1 MKKKLIQVL
10 KTLYASKGFK
20 ANELEELAD
29 VLSSS
34 LKEDST
40 DEEISNVANG
50 AESYVNMLQK
60 VGNRYASAIEEK
72 YKGYVKPNVTE
83 DKTKPIEENSLT
95 KEAIAKLISEGI
107 AEAIKPIQQ
116 QRESERLS
124 QVLSSNEKLKGIPAK
139 FISRYKLE
147 KEEDL
152 DNVASQIAQ
161 DYADERKA
169 ILESLGIAEPPTSG
183 GDADSDEGFVK
194 LMQGAQKAL
203 ETKEKKESYVLQEE
217 ISDRHQRRCL
227 G

>member
-50 AESYVNMLQK
+50 AEAYVNMLQK

-161 DYADERKA
+161 DYAEERKA

-203 ETKEKKESYVLQEE
+203 ETKEK
-217 ISDRHQRRCL
+217 
-227 G
+227 

>member
-116 QRESERLS
+116 QRESERLL

-203 ETKEKKESYVLQEE
+203 ETKEK
-217 ISDRHQRRCL
+217 
-227 G
+227 

>member
-147 KEEDL
+147 KEENL

-183 GDADSDEGFVK
+183 GDADSDEGFAK

-203 ETKEKKESYVLQEE
+203 EVKEK
-217 ISDRHQRRCL
+217 
-227 G
+227 

>member
-95 KEAIAKLISEGI
+95 KDAIAKLISESI

-161 DYADERKA
+161 DYADERKE

-203 ETKEKKESYVLQEE
+203 ETKEK
-217 ISDRHQRRCL
+217 
-227 G
+227 

>member
-40 DEEISNVANG
+40 DEEISNVANA

-72 YKGYVKPNVTE
+72 YKGYVKPNTIE
-83 DKTKPIEENSLT
+83 EGKTKTIKENSLT

-169 ILESLGIAEPPTSG
+169 ILESLGFAELPTSG
-183 GDADSDEGFVK
+183 CDADSDEGFVK

-203 ETKEKKESYVLQEE
+203 ETKEK
-217 ISDRHQRRCL
+217 
-227 G
+227 

>member
-1 MKKKLIQVL
+1 MKKKLFQVL

-72 YKGYVKPNVTE
+72 YKGYVKPNTIE
-83 DKTKPIEENSLT
+83 EGKTKQIEENSLT

-203 ETKEKKESYVLQEE
+203 ETKEK
-217 ISDRHQRRCL
+217 
-227 G
+227 

>member
-72 YKGYVKPNVTE
+72 YKGYVKPNTIE
-83 DKTKPIEENSLT
+83 EGNIKPIEENSLT

-203 ETKEKKESYVLQEE
+203 ETKEK
-217 ISDRHQRRCL
+217 
-227 G
+227 

>member
-72 YKGYVKPNVTE
+72 YKGYVKPNTIE
-83 DKTKPIEENSLT
+83 DGKTKTIEENSLT

-116 QRESERLS
+116 QRECERLS
-124 QVLSSNEKLKGIPAK
+124 RVLSDNEKLKGIPAK

-203 ETKEKKESYVLQEE
+203 ETKEK
-217 ISDRHQRRCL
+217 
-227 G
+227 

>member
-34 LKEDST
+34 LKEDPT

-50 AESYVNMLQK
+50 AEAYVNMLQK

-124 QVLSSNEKLKGIPAK
+124 RVLSDNEKLKGIPAK
-139 FISRYKLE
+139 FVSRYKLE

-161 DYADERKA
+161 DYAEERKA

-183 GDADSDEGFVK
+183 GDADSDEGFAK

-203 ETKEKKESYVLQEE
+203 EVKEK
-217 ISDRHQRRCL
+217 
-227 G
+227 

>member
-107 AEAIKPIQQ
+107 EEAIKPIQQ

-203 ETKEKKESYVLQEE
+203 ETKEK
-217 ISDRHQRRCL
+217 
-227 G
+227 

>member
-83 DKTKPIEENSLT
+83 DKTKPIEENTLT

-183 GDADSDEGFVK
+183 GDADSDEGFAK

-203 ETKEKKESYVLQEE
+203 ETKEK
-217 ISDRHQRRCL
+217 
-227 G
+227 

>member
-10 KTLYASKGFK
+10 KTLYASKGLK

-72 YKGYVKPNVTE
+72 YKGYVKPTVIE
-83 DKTKPIEENSLT
+83 EGQTKPIEENSLT
-95 KEAIAKLISEGI
+95 KDAIAKLISEGI

-124 QVLSSNEKLKGIPAK
+124 RVLSDNEKLKGIPAK
-139 FISRYKLE
+139 FVSRYKLE

-161 DYADERKA
+161 DYAEERKA

-183 GDADSDEGFVK
+183 GDADSDEGFAK

-203 ETKEKKESYVLQEE
+203 EVKEK
-217 ISDRHQRRCL
+217 
-227 G
+227 

>member
-161 DYADERKA
+161 DYAEERKA

-183 GDADSDEGFVK
+183 GDADSDEGFAK

-203 ETKEKKESYVLQEE
+203 EVKEK
-217 ISDRHQRRCL
+217 
-227 G
+227 

>member
-183 GDADSDEGFVK
+183 GDADSDDGFVK

-203 ETKEKKESYVLQEE
+203 ETKEK
-217 ISDRHQRRCL
+217 
-227 G
+227 

>member
-29 VLSSS
+29 ILSSS

-83 DKTKPIEENSLT
+83 DKTKPIEENTLT

-183 GDADSDEGFVK
+183 GDADSDEGFAK

-203 ETKEKKESYVLQEE
+203 EVKEK
-217 ISDRHQRRCL
+217 
-227 G
+227 

>member
-50 AESYVNMLQK
+50 AEAYVNMLQK

-183 GDADSDEGFVK
+183 GDADSDEGFAK

-203 ETKEKKESYVLQEE
+203 ETKEK
-217 ISDRHQRRCL
+217 
-227 G
+227 

>member
-83 DKTKPIEENSLT
+83 GEGRTKPIEENSLT

-183 GDADSDEGFVK
+183 GDADSDEGFAK

-203 ETKEKKESYVLQEE
+203 EVKEK
-217 ISDRHQRRCL
+217 
-227 G
+227 

>member
-50 AESYVNMLQK
+50 AEAYVNMLQK

-169 ILESLGIAEPPTSG
+169 ILEYLGIAEPPTSG

-203 ETKEKKESYVLQEE
+203 ETKEK
-217 ISDRHQRRCL
+217 
-227 G
+227 

>member
-10 KTLYASKGFK
+10 KTLYANKGFK

-72 YKGYVKPNVTE
+72 YKGYVKPNATGE
-83 DKTKPIEENSLT
+83 GNTKPVEENSLT

-124 QVLSSNEKLKGIPAK
+124 RVLSDNEKLKGIPAK
-139 FISRYKLE
+139 FVSRYKLE

-161 DYADERKA
+161 DYAEERKA

-203 ETKEKKESYVLQEE
+203 EIKEK
-217 ISDRHQRRCL
+217 
-227 G
+227 

>member
-72 YKGYVKPNVTE
+72 YKGYVKPNTIEE

-95 KEAIAKLISEGI
+95 KDAIAKLISEGI

-124 QVLSSNEKLKGIPAK
+124 QVLSSNERLKGIPAK

-203 ETKEKKESYVLQEE
+203 ETKEK
-217 ISDRHQRRCL
+217 
-227 G
+227 

>member
-72 YKGYVKPNVTE
+72 YKGYVKPNVTK

-95 KEAIAKLISEGI
+95 KEAIAELISEGI

-203 ETKEKKESYVLQEE
+203 ETKEK
-217 ISDRHQRRCL
+217 
-227 G
+227 

>member
-50 AESYVNMLQK
+50 AEAYVNMLQK

-83 DKTKPIEENSLT
+83 NKTKPIEENSLT

-203 ETKEKKESYVLQEE
+203 ETKEK
-217 ISDRHQRRCL
+217 
-227 G
+227 

>member
-50 AESYVNMLQK
+50 AEAYVNMLQK

-83 DKTKPIEENSLT
+83 NKTKPIEENSLT

-124 QVLSSNEKLKGIPAK
+124 RVLSNNEKLKGIPAK
-139 FISRYKLE
+139 FVSRYKLE

-161 DYADERKA
+161 DYAEERKA

-183 GDADSDEGFVK
+183 GDADSDEGFAK

-203 ETKEKKESYVLQEE
+203 EVKEK
-217 ISDRHQRRCL
+217 
-227 G
+227 

>member
-40 DEEISNVANG
+40 DEEICNVANG

-183 GDADSDEGFVK
+183 GNADSDEGFVK

-203 ETKEKKESYVLQEE
+203 EVKEK
-217 ISDRHQRRCL
+217 
-227 G
+227 

>member
-40 DEEISNVANG
+40 DEEIRNVANG

-72 YKGYVKPNVTE
+72 YKGYVKPNTIE
-83 DKTKPIEENSLT
+83 EGKTKQIEENSLT

-203 ETKEKKESYVLQEE
+203 ETKEN
-217 ISDRHQRRCL
+217 
-227 G
+227 

>member
-83 DKTKPIEENSLT
+83 DKIKPIEENSLT

-183 GDADSDEGFVK
+183 GDADSDEGFAK

-203 ETKEKKESYVLQEE
+203 ETKEK
-217 ISDRHQRRCL
+217 
-227 G
+227 

>member
-50 AESYVNMLQK
+50 AEAYVNMLQK

-107 AEAIKPIQQ
+107 AEAIKPIKQ

-203 ETKEKKESYVLQEE
+203 EVKEK
-217 ISDRHQRRCL
+217 
-227 G
+227 

>member
-60 VGNRYASAIEEK
+60 VVNMYASAIEEK
-72 YKGYVKPNVTE
+72 YKGYVKPNTIE
-83 DKTKPIEENSLT
+83 EGKTKQIEENSLT

-203 ETKEKKESYVLQEE
+203 ETKEK
-217 ISDRHQRRCL
+217 
-227 G
+227 

>member
-72 YKGYVKPNVTE
+72 YKGYVKPNTIEE
-83 DKTKPIEENSLT
+83 DKTKPIEENTLT

-183 GDADSDEGFVK
+183 GDADSDEGFAK

-203 ETKEKKESYVLQEE
+203 ETKEK
-217 ISDRHQRRCL
+217 
-227 G
+227 

>member
-72 YKGYVKPNVTE
+72 YKGYVKPNT
-83 DKTKPIEENSLT
+83 IEENTLT
-95 KEAIAKLISEGI
+95 KEVIAKLISEGI

-203 ETKEKKESYVLQEE
+203 ETKEK
-217 ISDRHQRRCL
+217 
-227 G
+227 

>member
-83 DKTKPIEENSLT
+83 GEGRTKPIEENSLT

-116 QRESERLS
+116 QRETERLS
-124 QVLSSNEKLKGIPAK
+124 RVLSDNEKLKGIPAK
-139 FISRYKLE
+139 FVSRYKLE

-161 DYADERKA
+161 DYAEERKA

-183 GDADSDEGFVK
+183 GDADSDEGFAK

-203 ETKEKKESYVLQEE
+203 EVKEK
-217 ISDRHQRRCL
+217 
-227 G
+227 

>member
-34 LKEDST
+34 LKDDST

-72 YKGYVKPNVTE
+72 YKGYVKPNTI
-83 DKTKPIEENSLT
+83 DKGKTKPIEENTLT

-124 QVLSSNEKLKGIPAK
+124 QILSSNEKLKGIPAK

-203 ETKEKKESYVLQEE
+203 ETKEK
-217 ISDRHQRRCL
+217 
-227 G
+227 

>member
-72 YKGYVKPNVTE
+72 YKGYVKPNTIE
-83 DKTKPIEENSLT
+83 EGKTKQIEENSLT

-203 ETKEKKESYVLQEE
+203 EVKEK
-217 ISDRHQRRCL
+217 
-227 G
+227 

>member
-72 YKGYVKPNVTE
+72 YKGYVKSNTIE
-83 DKTKPIEENSLT
+83 EGKTKQIEENSLT

-203 ETKEKKESYVLQEE
+203 ETKEK
-217 ISDRHQRRCL
+217 
-227 G
+227 